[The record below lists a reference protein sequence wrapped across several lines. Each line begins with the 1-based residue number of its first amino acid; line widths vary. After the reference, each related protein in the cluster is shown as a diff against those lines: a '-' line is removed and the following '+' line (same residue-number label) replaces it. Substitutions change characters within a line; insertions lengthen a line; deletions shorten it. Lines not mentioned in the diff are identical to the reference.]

1 MSETKEIKTVRIMNK
16 AESIKLCA
24 VGRVQEILE
33 KRGVKMDVPTFNI
46 AMQAAGHAIVEMATR
61 DLLKIDL
68 NKLYGYED

>member
-1 MSETKEIKTVRIMNK
+1 MSKEIKTVRIMNE
-16 AESIKLCA
+16 AENIKLCA